1 MYIRGTQIKSPSNS
15 PSHQFSSVLNSMKR
29 KFSDSF
35 KLLVVLESYSSKTE
49 LKALAE
55 KYEIELRLLKA
66 WRKSYKDLAVSL
78 SEEQHSIPD

>member
-1 MYIRGTQIKSPSNS
+1 
-15 PSHQFSSVLNSMKR
+15 MKR

-49 LKALAE
+49 LKTLAE

-78 SEEQHSIPD
+78 AEERHSLSD